1 MTEQLHFHFHGL
13 LLAMDFLIVAASLV
27 EAPGL

>member
-13 LLAMDFLIVAASLV
+13 LLAVDFLVAASLV
-27 EAPGL
+27 EAPER